1 MMSEYRHNKTVPLFE
16 EFCKKN
22 QVDGKE
28 IDAKI
33 AGKTLRLKV
42 AATAQSQAKGFMGA
56 TSEPEEGEG
65 IIFIYDGN
73 QPLSFWMKDVRF
85 PLDIIFFDSAMRYVG
100 HETMVPTTGEA
111 DHKLP
116 RYFSKKPARFAV
128 ELTAGWFDK
137 HGSDNCDLT
146 I

>member
-1 MMSEYRHNKTVPLFE
+1 MSEYQHNKIVPLFE

-22 QVDGKE
+22 QVDGRE
-28 IDAKI
+28 IEVKL
-33 AGKTLRLKV
+33 AGKMLRLKV
-42 AATAQSQAKGFMGA
+42 ATTPQSQAKGFMGA
-56 TSEPEEGEG
+56 TSAPEEGEG

-73 QPLSFWMKDVRF
+73 QPLSFWMKNVCF
-85 PLDIIFFDSAMRYVG
+85 PLDIIFFDSAMQYVG
-100 HETMVPTTGEA
+100 HETMSPTTGEA

-128 ELTAGWFDK
+128 EVTAGWFDK
-137 HGSDNCDLT
+137 YGTEKCDLT